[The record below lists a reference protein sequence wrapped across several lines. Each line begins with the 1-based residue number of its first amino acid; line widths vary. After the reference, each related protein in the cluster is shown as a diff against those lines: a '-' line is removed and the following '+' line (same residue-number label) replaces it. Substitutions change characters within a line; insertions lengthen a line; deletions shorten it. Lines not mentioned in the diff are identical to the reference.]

1 MKYIRSDE
9 EIQSIREACQIAA
22 TVLKRLVDTVEEGI
36 TTYDLDQLGRKAIEE
51 LGAESACHNYRN
63 GDHVFPAYTC
73 LSVNEEIVHGIG
85 TMRRT
90 ILAGDVVSIDVVVR
104 HRGFIGDNAHT
115 VLIEPAADENAA
127 LIDATRESL
136 NYAISFAR
144 AGNRV
149 GDISNAVE
157 RFIKR
162 HNYGIVREFVG
173 HGVGKTM
180 HELPQIPNFG
190 RRGSGSLLKPGMCL
204 AIEPM
209 INLGSGK
216 VDMLEDG
223 WTAVTRDRKPS
234 AHFEHTVLV
243 TNGEPG
249 NLNNSAELTFQT
261 NLNHYFPP
269 FSRILAGTNL

>member
-9 EIQSIREACQIAA
+9 EIQSIREACQVAA
-22 TVLKRLVDTVEEGI
+22 TVLKRLVDTVEEGM
-36 TTYDLDQLGRKAIEE
+36 TTYDLDQLGRKAMDD
-51 LGAESACHNYRN
+51 LGAESACYNYRAGHN
-63 GDHVFPAYTC
+63 VFPAYTC

-85 TMRRT
+85 TIRRT
-90 ILAGDVVSIDVVVR
+90 IQAGDVVSIDVVVNY
-104 HRGFIGDNAHT
+104 RGFIGDNAST
-115 VLIEPAADENAA
+115 VLIEPVADENAA

-162 HNYGIVREFVG
+162 HNYGIVRDFVG
-173 HGVGKTM
+173 HGVGATM
-180 HELPQIPNFG
+180 HEAPQIPNFG
-190 RRGSGSLLKPGMCL
+190 RRGSGALLKPGMCL

-209 INLGSGK
+209 INMGTGK
-216 VDMLEDG
+216 VEMLDDG
-223 WTAVTRDRKPS
+223 WTAVTQDRKPS

-243 TNGEPG
+243 TNGEP
-249 NLNNSAELTFQT
+249 EILTIPQ
-261 NLNHYFPP
+261 N
-269 FSRILAGTNL
+269 

>member
-22 TVLKRLVDTVEEGI
+22 TVLKHLVDVVEEGM
-36 TTYDLDQLGRKAIEE
+36 TTYDLDQLGRQAIEE
-51 LGAESACHNYRN
+51 LGAESACHNYRA
-63 GDHVFPAYTC
+63 GDYVFPAYTC

-85 TMRRT
+85 SMRRS
-90 ILAGDVVSIDVVVR
+90 ILPGDVVSIDVVVR
-104 HRGFIGDNAHT
+104 YRGFIGDNAST
-115 VLIEPAADENAA
+115 VLIEPVAVENAS
-127 LIDATRESL
+127 LIEATRQSL
-136 NYAISFAR
+136 DYAISFAR

-157 RFIKR
+157 RYIKR

-180 HELPQIPNFG
+180 HEPPQIPNFG
-190 RRGSGSLLKPGMCL
+190 RRGSGALLKPGMCL

-209 INLGSGK
+209 INLGTGK
-216 VDMLEDG
+216 VDMLDDG
-223 WTAVTRDRKPS
+223 WTAVTRDRKTS

-243 TNGEPG
+243 TNGDPEI
-249 NLNNSAELTFQT
+249 LTIPQNKLFKLT
-261 NLNHYFPP
+261 
-269 FSRILAGTNL
+269 

>member
-22 TVLKRLVDTVEEGI
+22 TVLKQLVDSVEEGM

-51 LGAESACHNYRN
+51 LGAESACYNYRN
-63 GDHVFPAYTC
+63 GEHVFPAYTC

-90 ILAGDVVSIDVVVR
+90 IQPGDVVSIDVVVR
-104 HRGFIGDNAHT
+104 HRGMIGDNAQT
-115 VLIEPAADENAA
+115 VLIEPATGDLADKNAA
-127 LIDATRESL
+127 LIEATRESL

-180 HELPQIPNFG
+180 HEPPQIPNFG
-190 RRGSGSLLKPGMCL
+190 RRGSGALLKPGMCL

-209 INLGSGK
+209 VNAGTGK
-216 VDMLEDG
+216 VDMLDDS

-243 TNGEPG
+243 TNGEP
-249 NLNNSAELTFQT
+249 EILTIPQ
-261 NLNHYFPP
+261 N
-269 FSRILAGTNL
+269 

>member
-22 TVLKRLVDTVEEGI
+22 TVLKRLVDTVEEGM

-51 LGAESACHNYRN
+51 LGAESACFNYKA
-63 GDHVFPAYTC
+63 GEHVFPAHTC

-85 TMRRT
+85 SIRR
-90 ILAGDVVSIDVVVR
+90 IIQPGDVVSIDVVVR
-104 HRGFIGDNAHT
+104 YRGFIGDNATT
-115 VLIEPAADENAA
+115 VLIEPVADENAN
-127 LIDATRESL
+127 LIAATRESL
-136 NYAISFAR
+136 YYAISFAR

-162 HNYGIVREFVG
+162 HNYGIVRDFVG

-180 HELPQIPNFG
+180 HEPPQIPNFG
-190 RRGSGSLLKPGMCL
+190 RRGSGALLKPGMCL

-209 INLGSGK
+209 INLGTDK
-216 VDMLEDG
+216 VDMLDDG

-234 AHFEHTVLV
+234 AHFEHTVLI
-243 TNGEPG
+243 TNGEP
-249 NLNNSAELTFQT
+249 EILTIPQ
-261 NLNHYFPP
+261 N
-269 FSRILAGTNL
+269 